1 MDGWM
6 MDGWKDD
13 QGSDCWV
20 QQKLALGQ
28 GSGVYFAIFSWVVPD
43 RSLDGT
49 YLANWVHAT
58 TTE

>member
-20 QQKLALGQ
+20 QQKLALGP
-28 GSGVYFAIFSWVVPD
+28 GFRRLLCYILLGCP
-43 RSLDGT
+43 G
-49 YLANWVHAT
+49 
-58 TTE
+58 